1 MLNYLQVQVI
11 YSIRLCNYLLCLIY
25 GVAAAL
31 LLDRFTGPFRS
42 DYTGVG
48 MMGFNVWEQ
57 NNHCR

>member
-1 MLNYLQVQVI
+1 MAYTYL
-11 YSIRLCNYLLCLIY
+11 CKN
-25 GVAAAL
+25 
-31 LLDRFTGPFRS
+31 RFTGPFRS